1 MLTVINFWSD
11 TYIEAHS
18 CAFAAIFVATS
29 LKYKSDNIAV
39 FQILSCDITSLSMT
53 SNQLVQYVVVRG
65 DLLRLLSWPTGAVI
79 AQACHA
85 STAALWSHRND
96 PNTIAYTNELDDM
109 HKVVLEV
116 RFHRFNYF
124 SLYLFSF
131 SFYSANRSALQI
143 APVNIDLIYIFNLKF
158 LGFMTC
164 IRSKYFIWTFVRG

>member
-1 MLTVINFWSD
+1 MVIVINFQSD
-11 TYIEAHS
+11 INIEACS
-18 CAFAAIFVATS
+18 CAFCSNICSNIFQY
-29 LKYKSDNIAV
+29 KYNDIAV
-39 FQILSCDITSLSMT
+39 FQGLSCDIISFSMA

-116 RFHRFNYF
+116 IFHCFNYF
-124 SLYLFSF
+124 AQYLFSF
-131 SFYSANRSALQI
+131 NFYSNNRSALQI
-143 APVNIDLIYIFNLKF
+143 APVNINLQLLF
-158 LGFMTC
+158 
-164 IRSKYFIWTFVRG
+164 TFSI

>member
-1 MLTVINFWSD
+1 
-11 TYIEAHS
+11 
-18 CAFAAIFVATS
+18 
-29 LKYKSDNIAV
+29 
-39 FQILSCDITSLSMT
+39 MT

-124 SLYLFSF
+124 ALYLFSF
-131 SFYSANRSALQI
+131 NFYSAS
-143 APVNIDLIYIFNLKF
+143 
-158 LGFMTC
+158 
-164 IRSKYFIWTFVRG
+164 